1 MGCRILTS
9 PRLGPTHCRRRAP
22 SPIGHVQRPIAQ
34 RAGLLREKGACAA
47 SGTLV
52 RRRGWGL
59 PTVGGEPS
67 RRSGMSRA
75 LSPRGLGSYERRGVC
90 GIWHAGSSPR
100 LGPTHCRRR
109 APSPIGHVQRPNAQ
123 RAGLLREKGACAA
136 SGTPVRRRG
145 WGLPTVG
152 GEPSRRSG
160 MSSAPSPR
168 GLGSYERKRLWRR
181 VNNMGVLYLASPSEK
196 YICARPRRCLTHWL
210 LFRRLDVH
218 VSRGRTARNCVGF
231 QSWGCW
237 PGFERSVEQAPFANA
252 FVQGSHGRSL
262 LGISPGRATNRVT
275 PARTVHDR
283 DDLA

>member
-9 PRLGPTHCRRRAP
+9 PRLGPTHCRRRAL

-109 APSPIGHVQRPNAQ
+109 APSPIGHVQRPIAQ
-123 RAGLLREKGACAA
+123 RAGLLRAKAA
-136 SGTPVRRRG
+136 VAAGEQYGCPLSCFTFRKVHLCPSSSLLDPLAVISQARCPCLARSDRKELRG
-145 WGLPTVG
+145 LSVVG
-152 GEPSRRSG
+152 GAGPGSSG
-160 MSSAPSPR
+160 
-168 GLGSYERKRLWRR
+168 
-181 VNNMGVLYLASPSEK
+181 V
-196 YICARPRRCLTHWL
+196 
-210 LFRRLDVH
+210 
-218 VSRGRTARNCVGF
+218 
-231 QSWGCW
+231 
-237 PGFERSVEQAPFANA
+237 
-252 FVQGSHGRSL
+252 
-262 LGISPGRATNRVT
+262 
-275 PARTVHDR
+275 
-283 DDLA
+283 